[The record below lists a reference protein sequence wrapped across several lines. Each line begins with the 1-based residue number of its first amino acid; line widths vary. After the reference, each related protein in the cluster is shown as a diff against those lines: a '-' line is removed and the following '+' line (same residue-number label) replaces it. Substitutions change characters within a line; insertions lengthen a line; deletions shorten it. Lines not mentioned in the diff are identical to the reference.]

1 MDRNRIHEI
10 IFEADTKEGKLFD
23 IVLLILILLSVLGVI
38 LSSVQS
44 IDSKFGV
51 LLGFFEWTFTILFTI
66 EYILRIYSIN
76 KPLKYIFSFMGIIDF
91 LSIIP
96 TYLVFF
102 YPPLYVLV
110 DIRIIRLIR
119 VFRIFKLSRY
129 LRGANV
135 MQIALRSS
143 QPKIIVF
150 LLSISLVVVVL
161 GTLMYIIEGQKNG
174 FEDIPK
180 SIYWAVVTL
189 TTVGYGDVV
198 PVTSLGK
205 VLASIIMIL
214 GYGIIAVPTGIVSA
228 SMVKAS
234 QNKVSTQACR
244 ECSREGHEVDAVHC
258 KFCGSKLNE

>member
-10 IFEADTKEGKLFD
+10 IFEADTREGKVFD
-23 IVLLILILLSVLGVI
+23 VTLLIAILLSVLGVI
-38 LSSVQS
+38 LTSVKW
-44 IDSKFGV
+44 IEHEYGDFLRLV
-51 LLGFFEWTFTILFTI
+51 EWFFTILFTI
-66 EYILRIYSIN
+66 EYFLRIYSIN
-76 KPLKYIFSFMGIIDF
+76 KPWKYIFSFMGIIDL

-96 TYLVFF
+96 TYLVFL
-102 YPPLYVLV
+102 YPPMWVLI

-119 VFRIFKLSRY
+119 IFRVFKLSRY

-150 LLSISLVVVVL
+150 LLSISLIVVVL
-161 GTLMYIIEGQKNG
+161 GTLMYIVEGQKNG
-174 FEDIPK
+174 FENIPK

-198 PVTSLGK
+198 PVTAFGQF
-205 VLASIIMIL
+205 LASVIMIL

-228 SMVKAS
+228 SMVNAT

-244 ECSREGHEVDAVHC
+244 DCAKEGHEIDAIHC
-258 KFCGSKLNE
+258 KFCGSVLND

>member
-143 QPKIIVF
+143 QPKDYCF
-150 LLSISLVVVVL
+150 SLV
-161 GTLMYIIEGQKNG
+161 
-174 FEDIPK
+174 
-180 SIYWAVVTL
+180 
-189 TTVGYGDVV
+189 
-198 PVTSLGK
+198 
-205 VLASIIMIL
+205 
-214 GYGIIAVPTGIVSA
+214 
-228 SMVKAS
+228 
-234 QNKVSTQACR
+234 
-244 ECSREGHEVDAVHC
+244 H
-258 KFCGSKLNE
+258 

>member
-1 MDRNRIHEI
+1 MTRNRLHEI
-10 IFEADTKEGKLFD
+10 IFEADTKKGKAFD
-23 IVLLILILLSVLGVI
+23 IALLIAIILSVIAVI
-38 LSSVQS
+38 LSSVDS
-44 IDSKFGV
+44 IDSKYGY
-51 LLGFFEWTFTILFTI
+51 LLRGAEWFFTILFTI
-66 EYILRIYSIN
+66 EYFLRIYSIN
-76 KPLKYIFSFMGIIDF
+76 KPFKYIFSFMGVIDL

-96 TYLVFF
+96 TYLVFV
-102 YPPLYVLV
+102 YPPMRVLV

-119 VFRIFKLSRY
+119 IFRIFKLSRY

-161 GTLMYIIEGQKNG
+161 GTLMYIVEGQANG
-174 FEDIPK
+174 FENIPK

-198 PVTSLGK
+198 PMTSLGQF
-205 VLASIIMIL
+205 LASVIMIL

-228 SMVKAS
+228 SMVKATQKS
-234 QNKVSTQACR
+234 VSTQACR
-244 ECSREGHEVDAVHC
+244 ECSKEGHEPDAIHC
-258 KFCGSKLNE
+258 KFCGAILNE

>member
-23 IVLLILILLSVLGVI
+23 VSLLVLIILSVLGVI
-38 LSSVQS
+38 LSSVQV
-44 IDSKFGV
+44 IDKQYGDTLRF
-51 LLGFFEWTFTILFTI
+51 LEWIFTILFTI
-66 EYILRIYSIN
+66 EYFFRIYSIN
-76 KPLKYIFSFMGIIDF
+76 KPLKYIFSFMGVIDF

-102 YPPLYVLV
+102 YPPLYVLI

-119 VFRIFKLSRY
+119 IFRVFKLSRY

-161 GTLMYIIEGQKNG
+161 GTLMYIIEGQQNG
-174 FEDIPK
+174 FDNIPK

-205 VLASIIMIL
+205 ILASIIMIL

-228 SMVKAS
+228 SMVKAT

-244 ECSREGHEVDAVHC
+244 ECSKEGHEIDAKHC
-258 KFCGSKLNE
+258 KFCGAILNE